1 MYEPNGIETIE
12 VLTNTIL
19 IFMAVLFMFS
29 VLVGYV
35 EGPQQKTEV
44 NSKSDLLEYFQDDE
58 DIYAILT
65 GDMDY
70 LAAHCTLKEEPLPV
84 KTKTRTRVIP
94 SSGQDP
100 DSNRTRVKPKQK
112 AKPKQVKPHTT
123 DTGKEAAM
131 GLVSLGYKKSDA
143 NRLVDDILTNNP
155 NMTSDQVVMEVF
167 NK

>member
-70 LAAHCTLKEEPLPV
+70 LAAHCTLKEEPLPSP
-84 KTKTRTRVIP
+84 KQQT
-94 SSGQDP
+94 
-100 DSNRTRVKPKQK
+100 KPKQT
-112 AKPKQVKPHTT
+112 KPKQTKPCTT
-123 DTGKEAAM
+123 DVGAEAVS
-131 GLVSLGYKKSDA
+131 GLVSLGYKKSEA
-143 NRLVDDILTNNP
+143 NQLVNDILSNNP
-155 NMTSDQVVMEVF
+155 NMTSDEVVMEVF